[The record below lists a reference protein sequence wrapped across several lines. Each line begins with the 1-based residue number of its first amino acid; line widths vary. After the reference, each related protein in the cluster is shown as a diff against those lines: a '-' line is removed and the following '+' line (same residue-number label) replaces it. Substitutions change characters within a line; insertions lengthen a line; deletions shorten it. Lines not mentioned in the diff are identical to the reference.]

1 MKFCDK
7 LSMQRKKNNMSQE
20 VLADRLGVS
29 RQAVSKWESGTS
41 MPDMERIMEL
51 CKILDCNLDD
61 LVDDGVIGSSV
72 KKEESKENIIN
83 SYLKEGLG
91 FVTKSLNMFWSMRFR
106 DKVKCIIE
114 LLFIALVI
122 YLLWSGIYFV
132 LTSIFSGLLQI
143 LPDIIYKV
151 IHNVFKVIYS
161 ILGLAIG
168 IILIIHVFKIRYLD
182 YFVTVEDSSVKEKGI
197 EKPVDEVKEEG
208 SVRKFIEKKK
218 NKIII
223 RDPKHST
230 YGFFDFLA
238 SVAVF
243 IIKGILAFIS
253 ILGIFSFI
261 FLVFSLTY
269 SAIKILSGTFYV
281 GTSITILGAVLVNYI
296 CLKVIITFIFNQK
309 QKFKLSFIIF
319 TVGLVLFGMGFGISF
334 NSYLSFSE
342 REESDREY
350 TTYTEELSMKDNMIL
365 DFMERDN
372 AEIIID
378 ETRDNIKIEISYD
391 TDGYINLRSHRSYYD
406 SDNYYNISSC
416 HYYNNGN
423 SFSDN
428 FNYLIGRIDNEEKI
442 DYDYD
447 GIVGYKITI
456 NSNNLEILKNN
467 YRSIYE

>member
-72 KKEESKENIIN
+72 KKEDSKENIIN

-114 LLFIALVI
+114 LLFIAIVI
-122 YLLWSGIYFV
+122 YLLWSGVYFV
-132 LTSIFSGLLQI
+132 LTSIFSGLIRI
-143 LPDIIYKV
+143 LPDIMYEI

-161 ILGLAIG
+161 ILGLAVG
-168 IILIIHVFKIRYLD
+168 VILVIHVFKIRYLD
-182 YFVTVEDSSVKEKGI
+182 YFVTVEDSSVKEKSI

-208 SVRKFIEKKK
+208 SVRQFTEKKK

-269 SAIKILSGTFYV
+269 SVIKIVSGTFYV
-281 GTSITILGAVLVNYI
+281 GTSISILGAILVNYI
-296 CLKVIITFIFNQK
+296 CLKVIIIFIFNQR

-319 TVGLVLFGMGFGISF
+319 IIGLVLFGMGFGISF
-334 NSYLSFSE
+334 SSYLSFSE
-342 REESDREY
+342 IDRDREY
-350 TTYTEELSMKDNMIL
+350 TSYTEELSMKDNMIL
-365 DFMERDN
+365 DFLESDN
-372 AEIIID
+372 TEVIID
-378 ETRDNIKIEISYD
+378 DTRDDIKIEITYD
-391 TDGYINLRSHRSYYD
+391 KNGYIDLRSHRSYTN
-406 SDNYYNISSC
+406 SENYYNIYSC
-416 HYYNNGN
+416 YYYNNGN

-428 FNYLIGRIDNEEKI
+428 FNYLIERIDNKEKI
-442 DYDYD
+442 DSDYD
-447 GIVGYKITI
+447 GIVSYKVMI

-467 YRSIYE
+467 YGSLYE

>member
-29 RQAVSKWESGTS
+29 RQAVSKWESGAS

-51 CKILDCNLDD
+51 CKILGCNLDD
-61 LVDDGVIGSSV
+61 LVDDGVIGSNT
-72 KKEESKENIIN
+72 KKEDSKDNIIN
-83 SYLKEGLG
+83 SYLKEGLS

-122 YLLWSGIYFV
+122 YLLWSGVYFV
-132 LTSIFSGLLQI
+132 LTSIFSELLQI
-143 LPDIIYKV
+143 LPDIMYKI
-151 IHNVFKVIYS
+151 IHNVFRVIYS
-161 ILGLAIG
+161 ILGLAVG
-168 IILIIHVFKIRYLD
+168 VILVIHVFKIRYLD
-182 YFVTVEDSSVKEKGI
+182 YFVTVEDSIVKEKSI
-197 EKPVDEVKEEG
+197 EKPVDEVKEDG
-208 SVRKFIEKKK
+208 SVRQFTEKKK

-238 SVAVF
+238 SIAVF

-269 SAIKILSGTFYV
+269 SVIKTFSGTFYI
-281 GTSITILGAVLVNYI
+281 GTSISIFGAILVNYI
-296 CLKVIITFIFNQK
+296 CLKVIIAFIFNQK

-319 TVGLVLFGMGFGISF
+319 MIGLVLFGIGFGISF

-342 REESDREY
+342 IEESDREY
-350 TTYTEELSMKDNMIL
+350 TTYTEELSMEDNMIL

-372 AEIIID
+372 AEVIID
-378 ETRDNIKIEISYD
+378 DTRDDINVEITYD
-391 TDGYINLRSHRSYYD
+391 KDGYIDLRSHRSYYD
-406 SDNYYNISSC
+406 GEDYYNILSC
-416 HYYNNGN
+416 YYYNSEN

-428 FNYLIGRIDNEEKI
+428 FNYLIDRIDNKEKI
-442 DYDYD
+442 DSEYD
-447 GIVGYKITI
+447 GIVSYKIMI

-467 YRSIYE
+467 YKSLYE

>member
-61 LVDDGVIGSSV
+61 LVDDGIIGSNT
-72 KKEESKENIIN
+72 KKEESKDNIIKT
-83 SYLKEGLG
+83 YLKEGLD
-91 FVTKSLNMFWSMRFR
+91 FVTKSSNMFWSMRFR

-122 YLLWSGIYFV
+122 YLLWSGVYYV
-132 LTSIFSGLLQI
+132 LISIFSGLIQI
-143 LPDIIYKV
+143 LPDIMYKI
-151 IHNVFKVIYS
+151 IHNIFKVIYS
-161 ILGLAIG
+161 ILGLALG
-168 IILIIHVFKIRYLD
+168 VILVIHVFKIRYLN
-182 YFVTVEDSSVKEKGI
+182 YFITVEDSNVKEKSI
-197 EKPVDEVKEEG
+197 EKPVDEVKEKD
-208 SVRKFIEKKK
+208 SVRQFTEKKK

-261 FLVFSLTY
+261 FLAFSLTY
-269 SAIKILSGTFYV
+269 SVIKIASGIFYV
-281 GTSITILGAVLVNYI
+281 GTSISILGAILVNYI
-296 CLKVIITFIFNQK
+296 CLRVIITFIFNQK
-309 QKFKLSFIIF
+309 QKFKLAFIIF
-319 TVGLVLFGMGFGISF
+319 IIGLVLFGMGFGISF

-350 TTYTEELSMKDNMIL
+350 TTYIEELNMKDNMIL
-365 DFMERDN
+365 DFMEKDN
-372 AEIIID
+372 ADVIID
-378 ETRDNIKIEISYD
+378 ETRDNIKIEITYD
-391 TDGYINLRSHRSYYD
+391 KNGYIDLRNHRSYYNVE
-406 SDNYYNISSC
+406 NYYNTWVC
-416 HYYNNGN
+416 YYYNNGN

-428 FNYLIGRIDNEEKI
+428 FNYLIERIDNKEKI
-442 DYDYD
+442 DSDYD
-447 GIVGYKITI
+447 GIFSYKIMI

-467 YRSIYE
+467 YSSLYE

>member
-72 KKEESKENIIN
+72 KKEERKEKIIN

-182 YFVTVEDSSVKEKGI
+182 YFVTVEDSSVKEKSI

-416 HYYNNGN
+416 YYYNNGN

>member
-29 RQAVSKWESGTS
+29 RQAVSKWESGAS

-61 LVDDGVIGSSV
+61 LVDDGVIGSGV
-72 KKEESKENIIN
+72 KKEESKDNIIN
-83 SYLKEGLG
+83 SYLKEGLS

-122 YLLWSGIYFV
+122 YLLWSGVYFI

-143 LPDIIYKV
+143 LPDIMYKI
-151 IHNVFKVIYS
+151 IHNVFRVIYS
-161 ILGLAIG
+161 ILGLAVG
-168 IILIIHVFKIRYLD
+168 VILVIHVFKIRYLD
-182 YFVTVEDSSVKEKGI
+182 YFVTVEDASVKEKSI
-197 EKPVDEVKEEG
+197 EKPVDEVKNED
-208 SVRKFIEKKK
+208 SVRQFTEKKK

-269 SAIKILSGTFYV
+269 SVIKIFSGTFYV
-281 GTSITILGAVLVNYI
+281 GTSISILGAILVNYI
-296 CLKVIITFIFNQK
+296 CLRVIITFIFNQK

-319 TVGLVLFGMGFGISF
+319 IIGLVLFGMGFGISF

-342 REESDREY
+342 IEEISREY
-350 TTYTEELSMKDNMIL
+350 TTYTEEIEMKDNTIL
-365 DFMERDN
+365 HFIENDN
-372 AEIIID
+372 VEVIID
-378 ETRDNIKIEISYD
+378 ETRDNIKIEITYD
-391 TDGYINLRSHRSYYD
+391 TNGYINLRSHRSYTNSED
-406 SDNYYNISSC
+406 YYNIYSC
-416 HYYNNGN
+416 YYYNNGN
-423 SFSDN
+423 SFSEN
-428 FNYLIGRIDNEEKI
+428 FNYLINRIDNKEKI
-442 DYDYD
+442 DSDYD
-447 GIVGYKITI
+447 GIKGYKITI
-456 NSNNLEILKNN
+456 NSNNLEVIKNN
-467 YRSIYE
+467 YKTIFD

>member
-61 LVDDGVIGSSV
+61 LVDDGVIGSNT
-72 KKEESKENIIN
+72 KKEDSKDNIIN
-83 SYLKEGLG
+83 SYLKEGLS

-122 YLLWSGIYFV
+122 YLLWSGVYFV
-132 LTSIFSGLLQI
+132 LTSIFSGLIRI
-143 LPDIIYKV
+143 LPNIMYEI
-151 IHNVFKVIYS
+151 IHNVFRVIYS
-161 ILGLAIG
+161 ILGLALG
-168 IILIIHVFKIRYLD
+168 VILVIHVFKIRYLD
-182 YFVTVEDSSVKEKGI
+182 YFVTVEDSSVKEKSI

-208 SVRKFIEKKK
+208 SVRKFTEKKK

-238 SVAVF
+238 SVVVF
-243 IIKGILAFIS
+243 IIKGILVFIS

-261 FLVFSLTY
+261 FLAFSLTY
-269 SAIKILSGTFYV
+269 SIIKTFSGTFYI
-281 GTSITILGAVLVNYI
+281 GTSISILGAILVNFI

-319 TVGLVLFGMGFGISF
+319 MIGLVLFGMGFGISF

-350 TTYTEELSMKDNMIL
+350 TTYIEELNMKDNMIL
-365 DFMERDN
+365 DFIERDN
-372 AEIIID
+372 VEVIID
-378 ETRDNIKIEISYD
+378 ETVDNIKIEITYD
-391 TDGYINLRSHRSYYD
+391 KNGYIDLRSHRSYYNVE
-406 SDNYYNISSC
+406 NYYNIWAC
-416 HYYNNGN
+416 YYYNNGN

-428 FNYLIGRIDNEEKI
+428 FNYLIERIDNKEKI
-442 DYDYD
+442 DSDYD
-447 GIVGYKITI
+447 GIFSYKIMI

-467 YRSIYE
+467 YRSLYE